1 LSTFAALFM
10 LVLKGSFY
18 TSDGRIHQGR
28 YAQRSDSHCEEIE
41 SRHRKVVPGGNM
53 KKLGVST
60 VLAVSALCF
69 LPGLSPLKAH
79 ADTVSLTL
87 ENVGP
92 GNNSGGVYTY
102 PYNFSVD
109 GSSSYTGLMCFDYTD
124 EIYFGETWTA
134 TVVEINSSS
143 SKEDLEL
150 AYLFSV
156 ASNPST
162 PADTVAD
169 AQWAAWELFDPGL
182 IAPTQNG
189 VTQTGVASE
198 LTNAQDADLANFYS
212 GYALYIPESGWPAN
226 DGLPQSLIGLAP
238 TPEPGSLVLLGTG
251 LGMLAFAGAF
261 YRRKRIAIY

>member
-1 LSTFAALFM
+1 
-10 LVLKGSFY
+10 V
-18 TSDGRIHQGR
+18 
-28 YAQRSDSHCEEIE
+28 
-41 SRHRKVVPGGNM
+41 

-60 VLAVSALCF
+60 VLIVFAFCSLSW
-69 LPGLSPLKAH
+69 LSPLKAH
-79 ADTVSLTL
+79 ADSVTLTL

-109 GSSSYTGLMCFDYTD
+109 GSSSYASLMCFDYTD

-134 TVVEINSSS
+134 TVVPINSSS
-143 SKEDLEL
+143 SQDDLEL

-162 PADTVAD
+162 PAATVGD

-182 IAPTQNG
+182 IAPTSNG
-189 VTQTGVASE
+189 VNQGDVTTE
-198 LTNAQDADLANFYS
+198 LTDAQNADLSAFDS

-226 DGLPQSLIGLAP
+226 DGLPQSLIGVTP

-251 LGMLAFAGAF
+251 LGLLAFAGAF
-261 YRRKRIAIY
+261 YRKNRSTTY